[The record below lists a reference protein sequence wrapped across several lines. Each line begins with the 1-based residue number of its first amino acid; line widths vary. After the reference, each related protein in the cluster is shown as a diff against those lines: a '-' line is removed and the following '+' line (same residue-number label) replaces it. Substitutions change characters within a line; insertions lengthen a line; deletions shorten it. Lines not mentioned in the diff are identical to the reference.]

1 MREDGSS
8 VALAQRAILLKRLVQ
23 STQFWFIVA
32 MLAAISILH
41 YAEQLGIVDTGH
53 PGSQLGLTRHAM
65 DRILFLVPII
75 YAGFIFRLWA
85 GLTTCFVALLIML
98 PRALFIS
105 SNPLDASF
113 EIAGILLVGVLAC
126 MWFETRLKGKEQR
139 QQAAKELE
147 TVQDQLQSHI
157 RLSRSNEKRLAT
169 LNAIA
174 SMLSRSLEPE
184 QVLGSALDM
193 VMDVMEVEVALIF
206 FLDEDT
212 QELRLMAYEG
222 VSDRF
227 ARDVDRMKLGEGFN
241 GRVVQTGQ
249 PMIVENASSDPRLT
263 RQIVRQE
270 KIVAQLI
277 VPLRARGLV
286 VGTLCVAN
294 RRPRQFLPEEVE
306 LLTAIGSQI
315 GITVENAQLYR
326 SQQLIAKQFRDIFEN
341 ASDAIWVHDLEGN
354 ILAANDTCRQ
364 LTGYPP
370 EELSSMS
377 SVRLFL
383 EADMESIKEI
393 EGKLLEGE
401 AVDHPCE
408 VKLIKKD
415 GTEAIIE
422 LATNLIVSDS
432 QGTSFQ
438 HIARDVTEERRV
450 QENMRFYIKEITRAQ
465 EEERKRIARELHDD
479 TAQQL
484 IAISHHLE
492 DFARNNKNLS
502 PDDIALLGNLRE
514 QVKDTLQGVRCFSR
528 DLRPSILDD
537 LGLLS
542 VLEWLAGDLEG
553 QFGIKVDFRVIGTQR
568 RFAPEV
574 ELLVFRIIQEAVSNV
589 RRHAEASKVELTIE
603 FDEGETRATITDNG
617 KGFELPKT
625 LGEFSRSGKL
635 GLAGMEERARL
646 LGGSLTV
653 QSEPRKGTTVIV
665 EAPI

>member
-1 MREDGSS
+1 M
-8 VALAQRAILLKRLVQ
+8 ALAQKAILLKRVVQ
-23 STQFWFIVA
+23 SAHFWFILA
-32 MLAAISILH
+32 MLVALFILH
-41 YAEQLGIVDTGH
+41 YAEQLGIVDTAY
-53 PGSQLGLTRHAM
+53 PGSHFGLTRHAM

-85 GLTTCFVALLIML
+85 GLITCFVALLIML

-105 SNPLDASF
+105 SNPLDVSF
-113 EIAGILLVGVLAC
+113 EIVGILLVGVLAC
-126 MWFETRLKGKEQR
+126 LWLEAQLKGKEQR
-139 QQAAKELE
+139 QQATVELE
-147 TVQDQLQSHI
+147 TVQQQLQSHI

-169 LNAIA
+169 LNAIS
-174 SMLSRSLEPE
+174 SMLSRSLELE
-184 QVLGSALDM
+184 QVQSSALDM
-193 VMDVMEVEVALIF
+193 VMEVMEVEVALIF
-206 FLDEDT
+206 SLDEEA
-212 QELRLMAYEG
+212 QELRLTAYDG
-222 VSDRF
+222 VSDKF

-241 GRVVQTGQ
+241 GRVAQTGQ
-249 PMIVENASSDPRLT
+249 PMIVENASGDPRLT

-294 RRPRQFLPEEVE
+294 RRPRQFLPEEVD

-315 GITVENAQLYR
+315 GITVENVQLYR
-326 SQQLIAKQFRDIFEN
+326 SQQLIAKQYRDIFEN

-354 ILAANDTCRQ
+354 ILAANDACRQ
-364 LTGYPP
+364 LTGYPL
-370 EELSSMS
+370 EELSSMN

-383 EADMESIKEI
+383 ERDQECIKDME
-393 EGKLLEGE
+393 GNLLEGE

-408 VKLIKKD
+408 VKLVKKD
-415 GTEAIIE
+415 GTEVIIE
-422 LATNLIVSDS
+422 LTTNLTTSGS
-432 QGTSFQ
+432 QGTSIQ
-438 HIARDVTEERRV
+438 HIARDVTEQRRM

-484 IAISHHLE
+484 IVISHQLE
-492 DFARNNKNLS
+492 KFVGNNRYLS
-502 PDDIALLGNLRE
+502 ADDIRLLNGLRE

-542 VLEWLAGDLEG
+542 VLEWLASDLEG
-553 QFGIKVDFRVIGTQR
+553 QFGIKADLRVIGTQR
-568 RFAPEV
+568 RFTPEA
-574 ELLVFRIIQEAVSNV
+574 ELLLFRIIQEAVSNV
-589 RRHAEASKVELTIE
+589 RRHAEASRVEFTIE
-603 FDEGETRATITDNG
+603 FDEGKTRAIIKDNG

-646 LGGSLTV
+646 LDGSLIV
-653 QSEPRKGTTVIV
+653 QSEPGKGTMVIV